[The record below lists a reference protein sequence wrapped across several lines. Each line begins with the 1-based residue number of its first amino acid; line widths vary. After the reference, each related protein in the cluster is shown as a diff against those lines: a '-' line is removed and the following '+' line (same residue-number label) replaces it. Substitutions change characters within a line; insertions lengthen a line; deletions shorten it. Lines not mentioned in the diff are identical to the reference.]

1 MAPKSFMLWLQHD
14 LFVKVN
20 IWVQLNDTYVYECQ
34 VKGLAEGFSLGV
46 AQVARFTYRV
56 LS

>member
-1 MAPKSFMLWLQHD
+1 MLWLQHD

-34 VKGLAEGFSLGV
+34 VKGLAEGVSLGV